1 MFHYNGVL
9 YTTYY
14 CEHSKYTYDFVMRN
28 YIIIL

>member
-14 CEHSKYTYDFVMRN
+14 CEHSKYDFVMCN